1 MAQLFPDDIV
11 NSPDLSQLSHAL
23 CKIFEKNLSDEW
35 ECHAILD
42 GPEISHFI
50 VVSPDLGVLTLLIS
64 KCQPE
69 QFDSFFQSI
78 PELQQN
84 CLSAIRNELQKN
96 EHFCDENGALNFP
109 IGFGILFPEL
119 SSGEVNIS
127 VGALSQF
134 SIFADKLKE
143 VSNSDDE
150 LEELLFDM
158 VEEVDFDELGQE
170 NLQAISNVIPQMYTS
185 LINGELESTD
195 NNIHSE
201 LSGWWDSLDAE
212 WQNIFLKTVQVSSE
226 MVTNETIEAI
236 QAIKS
241 LDASKTD
248 ITDIAPVKHLKHLTT
263 LALNETAVR
272 DLSPLRHVS
281 SLEALGINGIQTTDI
296 DPVSTLSEL
305 RYLSM
310 VETIVTD
317 LTPLSKLCHLEFLG
331 LIDSKVADLEPIKH
345 IKSLKFLTITGCKIQ
360 DLESVR
366 KLSNLVSLVVDHTE
380 VTNLAPISDLVELKT
395 LGFEHTRIES
405 LAPLR
410 KLSNLEKLFFSNTL
424 VENISP
430 IAGLSN
436 LKEVCLED
444 SKVKDIG
451 PLRCLNKLKVIK
463 ANHLGITDID
473 TFREKYPLPTE
484 QETCTS
490 TADTPQQET
499 NHSHTNEGD
508 NEMHKN
514 RGIEHFVNHLELLG
528 YENEKL
534 DIKDRAGFL
543 CQRPNKMPLF
553 LFSAVEFGIII
564 FRCQWTVENIIDD
577 SQKTEVINLL
587 NNFNADSFVTCNFL
601 DDENNVVAHSM
612 LLDIYSKV
620 DFGRFLE
627 LLTAKIDECVT
638 ITSELESKFAGKGD
652 DIPF

>member
-11 NSPDLSQLSHAL
+11 SSPDLSQLSHAL

-84 CLSAIRNELQKN
+84 CLGVIRNELQKN
-96 EHFCDENGALNFP
+96 EHLCDENGALSFP
-109 IGFGILFPEL
+109 IGFGMLFPEL
-119 SSGEVNIS
+119 SSGELNIS
-127 VGALSQF
+127 VGALSKF

-158 VEEVDFDELGQE
+158 VEEVNFDELSQE
-170 NLQAISNVIPQMYTS
+170 NLQVISNVIPQMYTS

-201 LSGWWDSLDAE
+201 ISGWWDSLDAE

-236 QAIKS
+236 QALKS

-248 ITDIAPVKHLKHLTT
+248 ITDIAPVRHLKHLTT

-281 SLEALGINGIQTTDI
+281 SIEALGINGIQTTDI
-296 DPVSTLSEL
+296 DPVSSLSEL

-310 VETIVTD
+310 VETMVTD

-331 LIDSKVADLEPIKH
+331 LIDSKVVDLEPIKH

-360 DLESVR
+360 DLEPIR
-366 KLSNLVSLVVDHTE
+366 KLSNLVALVVDHTE
-380 VTNLAPISDLVELKT
+380 VTSLAPISDLVELET
-395 LGFEHTRIES
+395 LGFEHTRIEN

-444 SKVKDIG
+444 SKVKDIE

-484 QETCTS
+484 QEICTS
-490 TADTPQQET
+490 TADTPQPET
-499 NHSHTNEGD
+499 NHSHTNEGE
-508 NEMHKN
+508 NEMHEN
-514 RGIEHFVNHLELLG
+514 RGIEHFANHLELLG
-528 YENEKL
+528 YENEELNMENGVCFKCKHPQKISL
-534 DIKDRAGFL
+534 LLISLVGL
-543 CQRPNKMPLF
+543 GMI
-553 LFSAVEFGIII
+553 V
-564 FRCQWTVENIIDD
+564 FRCQWPVKNIIDD
-577 SQKTEVINLL
+577 SQKTKVIKLL
-587 NNFNADSFVTCNFL
+587 NNFNSTSFVTCNFL
-601 DDENNVVAHSM
+601 DDENNVVAQSM
-612 LLDIYSKV
+612 FFDIYSKV
-620 DFGRFLE
+620 EFGRFFAVFTSKVE
-627 LLTAKIDECVT
+627 ECLT

-652 DIPF
+652 